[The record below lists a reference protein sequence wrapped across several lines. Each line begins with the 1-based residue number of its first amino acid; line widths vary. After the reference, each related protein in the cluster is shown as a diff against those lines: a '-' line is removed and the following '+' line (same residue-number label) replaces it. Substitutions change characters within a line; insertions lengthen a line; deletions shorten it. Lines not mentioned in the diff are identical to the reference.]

1 MKKTLKDVL
10 VICNLD
16 NALMTPAQEILS
28 CNVEMVRL
36 FCTLGGRFTIATA
49 RTLSSTKEVVKDLC
63 INAPVAVCGGGMV
76 VDWESEQVLQK
87 HCLDSQ
93 TALQLIQDVQS
104 RFPDTGIEIV
114 DDMGKVLVLQSSAY
128 TNEHIIRE
136 NLECI
141 YQPLED
147 MQSPWTKIVFTDSSK
162 MLQRISAFVAD
173 RNYFQLQPVFTNH
186 IYYEIMP
193 EKATKGN
200 ALKTICQKI
209 DFPLENTVAI
219 GDYYND
225 MELLKTA
232 GYAVAMGNAPSE
244 VKLIADQV
252 TDDCQDGGVASY
264 LYHLIKHYA

>member
-141 YQPLED
+141 Y
-147 MQSPWTKIVFTDSSK
+147 
-162 MLQRISAFVAD
+162 R
-173 RNYFQLQPVFTNH
+173 
-186 IYYEIMP
+186 
-193 EKATKGN
+193 
-200 ALKTICQKI
+200 
-209 DFPLENTVAI
+209 
-219 GDYYND
+219 
-225 MELLKTA
+225 
-232 GYAVAMGNAPSE
+232 GYAIPMDKNCVYRFFQNVAADFCFCSIW
-244 VKLIADQV
+244 KLFP
-252 TDDCQDGGVASY
+252 VATSVYQPY
-264 LYHLIKHYA
+264 LL